1 MSAAAEFAPPP
12 TFPFLRSAG
21 SPFEVGRAH
30 GAAFGDQINGS
41 IALYREQFADLGF
54 EWHQALEVAAS
65 AGASLSAFDRALGEE
80 LEGIAAGADVDP
92 REILA
97 INVRTGVIRSSEKQA
112 SKLFEAEC
120 TTSAVLPEVTAD
132 GHTLLAQ
139 NWDQRLAC
147 QPNTVIIEQHTA
159 GEPAILFVT
168 EAGILFRHGMNDR
181 GIGVVGNALRSD
193 RELAGDA
200 GLPPPV
206 ARRRALRTD
215 TLLDARQA
223 IDMTPRS
230 HSANHLVADAA
241 GTAVDLEAVPGETFP
256 VDPADGVL
264 VHSNH
269 FLNPVACETV
279 ADQGP
284 SAHPDTLYRV
294 SRLRQAIAAKSGSVS
309 VADMQEALRDHHG
322 LPKAVCRHAEDYSAP
337 KAGITVS
344 SSVMD
349 LNDGRMWI
357 APGPPCLNDYTE
369 YAFS

>member
-1 MSAAAEFAPPP
+1 MSTPSDFSPPA
-12 TFPFLRSAG
+12 TFPFLKSEG
-21 SPFEVGRAH
+21 SPYEVGQAH
-30 GAAFGDQINGS
+30 GAAFGEQIGRS

-54 EWHQALEVAAS
+54 TWPEALILAER
-65 AGASLSAFDRALGEE
+65 AGESLAAFDAALGSE
-80 LEGIAAGADVDP
+80 LEGIAAGAAVDP

-97 INVRTGVIRSSEKQA
+97 INVRTGVIRSSEKQDA
-112 SKLFEAEC
+112 KLFEAEC
-120 TTSAVLPEVTAD
+120 TTSAVLPEATAD

-168 EAGILFRHGMNDR
+168 EAGILFRHGMNNQ

-200 GLPPPV
+200 GLPAPV

-215 TLLDARQA
+215 NLADARRA
-223 IDMTPRS
+223 IDTTPRS
-230 HSANHLVADAA
+230 HSANHLLADAA
-241 GTAVDLEAVPGETFP
+241 GAAVDLEAVPGETFP
-256 VDPADGVL
+256 VDPVDGVL

-269 FLNPVACETV
+269 FQNADAC
-279 ADQGP
+279 ASLFDRGP
-284 SAHPDTLYRV
+284 GAHPDTLYRDCQV
-294 SRLRQAIAAKSGSVS
+294 RDALGAKRGSVTI
-309 VADMQEALRDHHG
+309 ADVQEALKDHHG
-322 LPKAVCRHAEDYSAP
+322 LPKAVCRHAEDYSAA

-349 LNDGRMWI
+349 LNEGRMWN
-357 APGPPCLNDYTE
+357 APGPPCLNEYTE
-369 YAFS
+369 FTFS